1 MGRHRGNAAAG
12 FSLPELLVAITVLG
26 LLAALCVGGGHES
39 LARQRL
45 EAALRRL
52 DQGIQ
57 RARAEAQQRG
67 QPCGLSLRA
76 GPDGTGWGPPGDG
89 SLPPCQRSLE
99 ALQEPIGG
107 GAVQV
112 EHNLPAVLRFTANGL
127 VLDAGTV
134 VLRTAGTDLRRCLVM
149 ALPLGITRLG
159 RERGEGCE
167 ADAQL

>member
-1 MGRHRGNAAAG
+1 MGRHRDNAAAG
-12 FSLPELLVAITVLG
+12 FSLPELLVAIALLG
-26 LLAALCVGGGHES
+26 ALAALCVGGGHQV

-57 RARAEAQQRG
+57 RGRAEAQQRG

-76 GPDGTGWGPPGDG
+76 GPDGSGWAPPAHG

-127 VLDAGTV
+127 VF
-134 VLRTAGTDLRRCLVM
+134 
-149 ALPLGITRLG
+149 
-159 RERGEGCE
+159 
-167 ADAQL
+167 